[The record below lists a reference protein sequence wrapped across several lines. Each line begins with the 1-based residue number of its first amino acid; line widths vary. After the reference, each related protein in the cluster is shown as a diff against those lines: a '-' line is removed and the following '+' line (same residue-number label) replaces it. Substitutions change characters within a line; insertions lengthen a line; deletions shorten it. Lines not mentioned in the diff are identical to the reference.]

1 MKRLTFIV
9 ATLALALSALG
20 KDIKGRVIDMS
31 GMPLEFVNVV
41 LLQDSAFVDG
51 VITGN
56 FSLPCDVT
64 DRLKLRLSFV
74 VSTQNMWI
82 SLPMENWETF
92 K

>member
-1 MKRLTFIV
+1 MKRLTLIV

-51 VITGN
+51 VIT
-56 FSLPCDVT
+56 D
-64 DRLKLRLSFV
+64 K
-74 VSTQNMWI
+74 MAI
-82 SLPMENWETF
+82 SVCHAM
-92 K
+92 

>member
-9 ATLALALSALG
+9 ATLTLALSALG

-51 VITGN
+51 VIT
-56 FSLPCDVT
+56 DKT
-64 DRLKLRLSFV
+64 A
-74 VSTQNMWI
+74 I
-82 SLPMENWETF
+82 SLCHAM
-92 K
+92 